1 VDWGRAK
8 ASIGY
13 RKEKCWVEPLKWP
26 YNPFFEAK
34 KHVFPDNPLRSERL
48 YQKLREATDYEA
60 LFDPEKSDIDPKN
73 TFFWDLN
80 AE

>member
-1 VDWGRAK
+1 
-8 ASIGY
+8 
-13 RKEKCWVEPLKWP
+13 
-26 YNPFFEAK
+26 
-34 KHVFPDNPLRSERL
+34 L